1 MKRNNGSDEG
11 EGRGGSGHVANYGGK
26 GFREEQCSR
35 REISYC
41 FASSFYSRSFL
52 ARALRYNRLMPPEQ
66 RGYVAYYYT
75 VVRRV
80 NVTLIGSN
88 KFNQLLCRG

>member
-52 ARALRYNRLMPPEQ
+52 FSACTSLQSTYAPGTTGLRGLLLYGGAEGERN
-66 RGYVAYYYT
+66 VD
-75 VVRRV
+75 RV
-80 NVTLIGSN
+80 
-88 KFNQLLCRG
+88 